1 MPAAARVRD
10 ACTHASCESSCRW
23 AKKATLARHAAL
35 QIGLVLRTRLW
46 REQEVARL
54 GKAGEGRLAR
64 VSELVLLRPCRLR
77 LAVVVMG
84 EAEDVT
90 MPASA

>member
-1 MPAAARVRD
+1 MHACIMRVFLSLGERSHTGAARSLADWIGVG
-10 ACTHASCESSCRW
+10 A
-23 AKKATLARHAAL
+23 AKPAM
-35 QIGLVLRTRLW
+35 
-46 REQEVARL
+46 EQEVARL

-64 VSELVLLRPCRLR
+64 VSELVLLRPCAYDWLF
-77 LAVVVMG
+77 VVMG

>member
-23 AKKATLARHAAL
+23 AKKSHTGAARSLADWIGVGAAKPAM
-35 QIGLVLRTRLW
+35 
-46 REQEVARL
+46 EQEVARL

-64 VSELVLLRPCRLR
+64 VSELVLLRPCAYDWLS
-77 LAVVVMG
+77 L
-84 EAEDVT
+84 
-90 MPASA
+90 

>member
-23 AKKATLARHAAL
+23 AKKSHTGAARSLADWIGVGAAKPAM
-35 QIGLVLRTRLW
+35 
-46 REQEVARL
+46 EQEVARL

-64 VSELVLLRPCRLR
+64 VSEFT
-77 LAVVVMG
+77 
-84 EAEDVT
+84 EAGHAT
-90 MPASA
+90 CYWLQL